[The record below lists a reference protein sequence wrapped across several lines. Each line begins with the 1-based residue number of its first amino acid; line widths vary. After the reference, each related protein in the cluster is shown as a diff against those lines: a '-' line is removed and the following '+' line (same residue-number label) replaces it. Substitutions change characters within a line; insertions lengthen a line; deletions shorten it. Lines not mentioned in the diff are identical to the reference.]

1 MASKRDQL
9 HAYQFLVQ
17 RTVSA
22 LVTRETDPEQPP
34 FRRPAGAAF
43 GGIALAVIALAAVG
57 VYGII
62 VPGGNDSWRD
72 GKSVVVEKETG
83 TRYVYLDE
91 RLHPVANYTS
101 ALLAINDHAKT
112 ITVSRDSLRDVP
124 RGPRIG
130 IPDAPD
136 SLPAADQLLGGGWTL
151 CSQPSADRTG
161 TVVPRSV
168 LMVGRAPRS
177 GRRLGQDAML
187 LSVRETGATYLVH
200 DGYRHQIA
208 KDELTTVAVALR
220 PSPALRVSPA
230 VVEAMP
236 MGLPLAPIP
245 VPGAGKPSTAITS
258 RTDLRIGQLYVTT
271 TSRGVQHWLVEAERL
286 RPITEL
292 QYDIQRAYAPTAAAY
307 PGAKPIGLPLDLL
320 DAGSARQ
327 ATVAPA
333 RPADPPSERPA
344 FSSGSAGATVCLTFA
359 PRSAVPG
366 VTLEPT
372 MPEIDPMTATPR
384 RTEGGST
391 LADRVRVPA
400 GHAVVVES
408 MPSQDAPM
416 GTLMVVTDQGISFPL
431 AEPKVLGVLGYGGV
445 EPVRMP
451 AGLVARIPLGSGL
464 SHEAAL
470 RR

>member
-34 FRRPAGAAF
+34 FRRPSNAAF
-43 GGIALAVIALAAVG
+43 GGLALAVIALAAVG

-83 TRYVYLDE
+83 TRYVYLAE

-101 ALLAINDHAKT
+101 ALLAVNANAET
-112 ITVSRDSLRDVP
+112 VTVSRDSLIGVP

-136 SLPAADQLLGGGWTL
+136 ALPGKDQLMSGGWTM
-151 CSQPSADRTG
+151 CSQPLPDPTG
-161 TVVPRSV
+161 AVVPRSV
-168 LMVGRAPRS
+168 LMVGQQPAS
-177 GRRLGQDAML
+177 GRRLGERAVL
-187 LSVRETGATYLVH
+187 LTVGDETFLVH
-200 DGYRHQIA
+200 NGYRHRIA
-208 KDELTTVAVALR
+208 ARDRTTVSVALR
-220 PSPALRVSPA
+220 PTPALPVSPA
-230 VVEAMP
+230 VVES
-236 MGLPLAPIP
+236 LPAGPPLRPIP
-245 VPGAGKPSTAITS
+245 VPGAGEPSSAIAGRS
-258 RTDLRIGQLYVTT
+258 DLRVGQLYVGT
-271 TSRGVQHWLVEAERL
+271 TSGGVQHYLVEPKQL

-292 QYDIQRAYAPTAAAY
+292 QYDLQRAFAPTAAAY
-307 PGAKPIGLPLDLL
+307 PDAKPVGLPLDLS
-320 DAGSARQ
+320 DAGSANL
-327 ATVAPA
+327 ATVAPPRA
-333 RPADPPSERPA
+333 ADPPSERPE
-344 FSSGSAGATVCLTFA
+344 FFGGSDDATVCLTFS
-359 PRSAVPG
+359 PDGFVPAV
-366 VTLEPT
+366 TMEPV
-372 MPEIDPMTATPR
+372 MPKIDPLTATSR
-384 RTEGGST
+384 RTEGGT
-391 LADRVRVPA
+391 ALADRVSVPA

-408 MPSQDAPM
+408 MPSEDAPR
-416 GTLMVVTDQGISFPL
+416 GTLMVVTDLGISYPL
-431 AEPKVLGVLGYGGV
+431 AEDKVLDVLGYGGI

-464 SHEAAL
+464 SHDAAM

>member
-34 FRRPAGAAF
+34 FRRPGNAAF
-43 GGIALAVIALAAVG
+43 GGLALAVIALAAVG
-57 VYGII
+57 VYGIL

-101 ALLAINDHAKT
+101 ALLAIDSSAKT
-112 ITVSRDSLRDVP
+112 VTVSRNSLMGVP

-136 SLPAADQLLGGGWTL
+136 ALPGKGQLMSGGWTM
-151 CSQPSADRTG
+151 CSQPLADPTG
-161 TVVPRSV
+161 TMVPRSV
-168 LMVGRAPRS
+168 LMVAQQPATGE
-177 GRRLGQDAML
+177 RLGANAVL
-187 LSVRETGATYLVH
+187 LTAGEETFLVH
-200 DGYRHQIA
+200 NGYRHRIA
-208 KDELTTVAVALR
+208 PGDLTTVSVALR
-220 PSPALRVSPA
+220 PTPALRVSPA
-230 VVEAMP
+230 VVEALP
-236 MGLPLAPIP
+236 VGLPLRPIP
-245 VPGAGKPSTAITS
+245 VPGAGKPSSAIAG
-258 RTDLRIGQLYVTT
+258 RPDLRAGQLFVTT
-271 TSRGVQHWLVEAERL
+271 TSRGVQHYLVEPARL

-292 QYDIQRAYAPTAAAY
+292 QYDIQRAFAPTAAAY
-307 PGAKPIGLPLDLL
+307 PGSKPVGLPLDLL
-320 DAGSARQ
+320 DAGSARM
-327 ATVAPA
+327 ATVAAPRA
-333 RPADPPSERPA
+333 ADPPSERPEFTYGA
-344 FSSGSAGATVCLTFA
+344 DDATVCLTFS
-359 PRSAVPG
+359 RHRFVPT
-366 VTLEPT
+366 VTMEPA

-384 RTEGGST
+384 RTTGGT
-391 LADRVRVPA
+391 ALADRVSVPA

-408 MPSQDAPM
+408 MPSEDAPR
-416 GTLMVVTDQGISFPL
+416 GTLMVVTDMGMSYPL
-431 AEPKVLGVLGYGGV
+431 ADQKVLEVLGYAGI

-451 AGLVARIPLGSGL
+451 AGLVARIPMGSGL
-464 SHEAAL
+464 SHEAAM